1 MIALRDP
8 QVELKRPTRAPVKR
22 PAPIQRPEAED
33 DPMVWRES
41 DFAPV
46 KIRGEPLSHTV
57 IEDRR

>member
-8 QVELKRPTRAPVKR
+8 QVELKRPTREPVK
-22 PAPIQRPEAED
+22 PSELIQRPKAAD
-33 DPMVWRES
+33 GPMIWRES

-57 IEDRR
+57 IEDRG

>member
-1 MIALRDP
+1 MGLEMTA
-8 QVELKRPTRAPVKR
+8 TRNPSTESERGADAPV
-22 PAPIQRPEAED
+22 QRPKAAD
-33 DPMVWRES
+33 GPMIWRES

>member
-1 MIALRDP
+1 MIALRYP
-8 QVELKRPTRAPVKR
+8 QAELKRPTREPVKR

-46 KIRGEPLSHTV
+46 KIRGKPLSQIV
-57 IEDRR
+57 IEGRG

>member
-8 QVELKRPTRAPVKR
+8 QVELKRPTREPVK
-22 PAPIQRPEAED
+22 PSDLIQRPEAED

-46 KIRGEPLSHTV
+46 KIRGEPLSQTV